1 MKNDYWIGIRSMQTQ
16 EINYKNIYYPPGGI
30 LIWIII
36 FLELFTF
43 GAALIAMVFYG
54 KQEAEIFHSSRLQ
67 LNATFGMINTLF
79 LLTSG
84 YFMAI
89 SVAELKR
96 KNVSTFKKLLLLTM
110 LFGLFFLAL
119 KSFEY
124 YQKLDEGL
132 DVGYNTFFTFYWMLT
147 LFHVIHVLV
156 GLVILTSVYF
166 GIKKENTTTME
177 DVEASAAFWHMCDL
191 IWLLLFPIIYLLF

>member
-1 MKNDYWIGIRSMQTQ
+1 MQTQ
-16 EINYKNIYYPPGGI
+16 DISYKNIYYPPGGI

-43 GAALIAMVFYG
+43 AAALIAMVFYG
-54 KQEAEIFHSSRLQ
+54 KQEAELFHNSRLQ
-67 LNATFGMINTLF
+67 LNATYGMLNTIF

-84 YFMAI
+84 YFMAV

-96 KNVSTFKKLLLLTM
+96 KNIEKFKKLLLLTM
-110 LFGLFFLAL
+110 FFGILFLIL
-119 KSFEY
+119 KTIEY
-124 YQKLDEGL
+124 NGKIAEGL
-132 DVGYNTFFTFYWMLT
+132 NISYNTFFTFYWMLT

-166 GIKKENTTTME
+166 GISNKNSTTTIE

-191 IWLLLFPIIYLLF
+191 IWILLFPVIYLLF

>member
-1 MKNDYWIGIRSMQTQ
+1 MNKIAID
-16 EINYKNIYYPPGGI
+16 YKNIWYPPGGI

-43 GAALIAMVFYG
+43 GAALIAMAQYSN
-54 KQEAEIFHSSRLQ
+54 QEAELFHNSRLI
-67 LNATFGMINTLF
+67 LNTNYGMINTLF

-84 YFMAI
+84 FFMAL
-89 SVAELKR
+89 SVSELK
-96 KNVSTFKKLLLLTM
+96 KGEKVKFKKLLLLTM
-110 LFGLFFLAL
+110 LFGVLFLCL

-124 YQKLDEGL
+124 SEKLNEGIS
-132 DVGYNTFFTFYWMLT
+132 VGYNTFFTFYWMLT
-147 LFHVIHVLV
+147 LFHVIHVIV

-166 GIKKENTTTME
+166 GIKKEKSNTSLE

-191 IWLLLFPIIYLLF
+191 IWMMLFPVIYLLF